1 MNRLA
6 KALLRAGP
14 PGRVVR
20 QFEIEAM
27 LGGSRGRRYG
37 VVNRLLAG
45 GELVR
50 LRRGVY
56 LLPDPADGSL
66 GSSLVAANAILPG
79 SYVSFESA
87 LAFHGWIPEAV
98 RVCLSAC
105 HGRSCEFENTIGL
118 FAYSHVSTR
127 PGCFLDGV
135 ESRDTGAGTAL
146 VASPLRAVADL
157 AYTRNLKGPAR
168 EFLLESMRVDPEA
181 LIGIG
186 PSDITALEGSFR
198 SRRVRSFLRSLL
210 PGKESER

>member
-1 MNRLA
+1 MQKLTE
-6 KALLRAGP
+6 ALLRAGP

-20 QFEIEAM
+20 QFEIEAL

-37 VVNRLLAG
+37 VVNRVLAS

-50 LRRGVY
+50 LCRGVY
-56 LLPDPADGSL
+56 MLPDPFDGSP

-98 RVCLSAC
+98 RGCLSAC
-105 HGRSCEFENTIGL
+105 QGRSCEFENRMGL
-118 FAYSHVSTR
+118 FSYSHISAR
-127 PGCFLDGV
+127 PGRFLDGV

-146 VASPLRAVADL
+146 VASPLRAIADL
-157 AYTRNLKGPAR
+157 AYTRRIPLPAR

-181 LIGIG
+181 LNGIG
-186 PSDITALEGSFR
+186 PSEITALEESFR

-210 PGKESER
+210 AGKESER